1 MEKLQAALQRARQK
15 RDNEPPSRIAKNVEA
30 TQRGTTRR
38 IAQSEALSERWSRI
52 PMFDP
57 SSKRMHQSRIFA
69 SEATNEAQHFD
80 ILRTKLL
87 LEMRRNSWTRIAITS
102 ATAGCGKTTMACN
115 LIAGLG
121 RQPELRGI
129 LFDMDFRRPSVS
141 KFFGASPTAS
151 LDDVLSG
158 RVPFSDQAMRLDK
171 NTAISMTTK
180 VVHDPGQVILS
191 GQTAEVLD
199 EIQADYKPDIM
210 LFDLPPAL
218 VADESRGFLKLVDA
232 VLIVAGS
239 DHSTVAQVD
248 EVERE
253 VAQYTN
259 VAGIVL
265 NKCRFMGDG
274 YGYTY

>member
-15 RDNEPPSRIAKNVEA
+15 RENEPVSRVTKPGEA
-30 TQRGTTRR
+30 PQRTVSRR
-38 IAQSEALSERWSRI
+38 AAQTEALAERWARI

-57 SSKRMHQSRIFA
+57 SEKRMHQARIFA
-69 SEATNEAQHFD
+69 SEASSEAQHFD

-102 ATAGCGKTTMACN
+102 ATASCGKTTMACN

-121 RQPELRGI
+121 RQPEIRGM

-151 LDDVLSG
+151 LDDVLAG
-158 RVPFSDQAMRLDK
+158 RVAFADQAMRLDV
-171 NTAISMTTK
+171 NTAVSMTTK
-180 VVHDPGQVILS
+180 SVHDPGQVILS
-191 GQTAEVLD
+191 GQTSEIFD
-199 EIQADYKPDIM
+199 EIQSDYRPDIM

-218 VADESRGFLKLVDA
+218 VADETRGFLKLVDA

-239 DHSTVAQVD
+239 DHSTIAQVD

-265 NKCRFMGDG
+265 NKCRFMGEG